1 VAELIAAVKDGS
13 IAPGNFTGQGGYAP
27 YHDLESEVPADV
39 KATMEELNAALLDGS
54 VTTGVPPAKP

>member
-1 VAELIAAVKDGS
+1 M
-13 IAPGNFTGQGGYAP
+13 PP

-39 KATMEELNAALLDGS
+39 KAAMEELNAALLDGS